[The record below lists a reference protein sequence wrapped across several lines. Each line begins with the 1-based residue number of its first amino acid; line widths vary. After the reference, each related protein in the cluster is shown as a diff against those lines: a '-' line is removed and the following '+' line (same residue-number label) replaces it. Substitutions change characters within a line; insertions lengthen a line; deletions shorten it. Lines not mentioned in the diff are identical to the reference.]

1 MIVNLQSQYLIAF
14 FLLINLLNKCLD
26 LKQNIA
32 IPCSMKLKM
41 RLQEHSENVFYLSN
55 WQAKT
60 D

>member
-32 IPCSMKLKM
+32 HSMQYETKNALTRTQRK
-41 RLQEHSENVFYLSN
+41 RILFV
-55 WQAKT
+55 
-60 D
+60 